1 MKFYLHLPVFF
12 ILPFTFLLATA
23 EEENAVGFRLVAPA
37 SPPPA
42 PARIAQGDPTPAP
55 ERIRLDEGAGE
66 AASTLSEQE
75 RAALLLAMEG
85 GGVRGP
91 GGNLILPG
99 MQIVV
104 NVLVQG
110 KEEIRTNP
118 QRINESGRIALP
130 LVLNVPVANMSLEQ
144 IENRLSALYSDY
156 FRDPHVIVEFVGST
170 DNPFLSPWGFVTLM
184 GNVSRPGPVA
194 VPPTQ
199 NMTVSGAIQAAG
211 GESSSANTTSITVF
225 RPNLDANTV
234 ERYSV
239 NLRNVGRR
247 GNHEDDILVKAG
259 DVIFIPERIF

>member
-1 MKFYLHLPVFF
+1 MKSALYRIFSLCLLVVLLPLHS
-12 ILPFTFLLATA
+12 
-23 EEENAVGFRLVAPA
+23 EEEAANTSGFRLVQPAALPAPPASAPA
-37 SPPPA
+37 TA
-42 PARIAQGDPTPAP
+42 PVP
-55 ERIRLDEGAGE
+55 ERIRLDGSDPSAT
-66 AASTLSEQE
+66 SSLSAEE
-75 RAALLLAMEG
+75 RAALQLALEG
-85 GGVRGP
+85 DGVRGRA
-91 GGNLILPG
+91 GNMILPG
-99 MQIVV
+99 MQVVV

-130 LVLNVPVANMSLEQ
+130 LILNVPVANMSLEE
-144 IENRLSALYSDY
+144 IENRLADLYSEY
-156 FRDPHVIVEFVGST
+156 FREPHVIVEFIGST
-170 DNPFLSPWGFVTLM
+170 DDPYLSPWGFVTLM

-199 NMTVSGAIQAAG
+199 NMTVSGAIKAAG

-225 RPNLDANTV
+225 RPNLETSSV

-247 GNHEDDILVKAG
+247 GNHEDDIVVKAG